1 MEEANPAQSIE
12 NENFDAIEK
21 AVRETER
28 GRWFLDEFARRNRQ
42 SNTEMLL
49 DSISKLEEA
58 VARAKSSPGS
68 DTMRDQLATLV
79 TEIDTLN
86 ADLTLTPETKTGYA
100 SGLGALTA
108 RSAKLLY
115 DLAISADTVRD
126 LSLQLKMMSVPDQ
139 LIDQLDE
146 ETSKIIA
153 GASEEMRLIR
163 RFEALIEIQNFVRRR
178 IEQIAGITTPPK
190 GGEFLMS
197 DPALLPRAAAN
208 DAVPALVMFESE
220 AESAQSA

>member
-1 MEEANPAQSIE
+1 MEEANLAHDIE

-49 DSISKLEEA
+49 ESISKLEDA
-58 VARAKSSPGS
+58 VARAKPSAAA
-68 DTMRDQLATLV
+68 DEMRESLTTLL

-86 ADLTLTPETKTGYA
+86 ADLALSSETHTGY
-100 SGLGALTA
+100 SRGLGALTA

-126 LSLQLKMMSVPDQ
+126 LAAQLRSMSVPES
-139 LIDQLDE
+139 LISALDD
-146 ETSKIIA
+146 ETSKIIS
-153 GASEEMRLIR
+153 GASEQMRLMR
-163 RFEALIEIQNFVRRR
+163 RFEAMIEIQTFIRRR
-178 IEQIAGITTPPK
+178 VEQIAGVTTPPK

-197 DPALLPRAAAN
+197 DPAMLPRAAAN
-208 DAVPALVMFESE
+208 DAVPNLVILETIP
-220 AESAQSA
+220 ESA

>member
-1 MEEANPAQSIE
+1 MEEANLADGIG

-49 DSISKLEEA
+49 ESISKLEDA
-58 VARAKSSPGS
+58 VARAKPSAAA
-68 DTMRDQLATLV
+68 DEMREGLATLL

-86 ADLTLTPETKTGYA
+86 ADLALSSDTNTGYA
-100 SGLGALTA
+100 RGLGALTA

-126 LSLQLKMMSVPDQ
+126 HAAQLRSMSVPES
-139 LIDQLDE
+139 LVSALDD

-153 GASEEMRLIR
+153 GASEQMRLMR
-163 RFEALIEIQNFVRRR
+163 RFEAMIEIQTFIRRR
-178 IEQIAGITTPPK
+178 IEQISGVTTPPK

-197 DPALLPRAAAN
+197 DPAMLPRAAAN
-208 DAVPALVMFESE
+208 DATPNLIMLETAS
-220 AESAQSA
+220 ESA

>member
-1 MEEANPAQSIE
+1 MEEANLAHDIE

-49 DSISKLEEA
+49 QSISKLEDA
-58 VARAKSSPGS
+58 VARAKPSAAAEE
-68 DTMRDQLATLV
+68 MREHLATLLS
-79 TEIDTLN
+79 EIDTLN
-86 ADLTLTPETKTGYA
+86 ADLALSPEPNTGYA
-100 SGLGALTA
+100 RGLGALTA

-126 LSLQLKMMSVPDQ
+126 HAAQLRAMSVPEQ
-139 LIDQLDE
+139 LISVLDD
-146 ETSKIIA
+146 ETSKIIS
-153 GASEEMRLIR
+153 GASEQMRLMR
-163 RFEALIEIQNFVRRR
+163 RFEAMIEIQTFIRRR
-178 IEQIAGITTPPK
+178 VEQIAGVTTPPK

-197 DPALLPRAAAN
+197 DPAMLPKSAAN
-208 DAVPALVMFESE
+208 DAVPNLISLGSLS
-220 AESAQSA
+220 ESA